1 MDCVF
6 DKYSLIIDGKR
17 TFIKSGAMHYFRTF
31 GKKEWFDRLS
41 KMKAGGYN
49 TVDLYFCWSFHGIRP
64 EYYDFPII
72 KISGSF
78 LKTAKELG
86 LFVIARPGPYVNAET
101 SAGGIPYWLLKNR
114 EAVIRNRKD
123 GDYIYSKHYMDAL
136 KSWYNTL
143 LPVIKEFDNVILI
156 QVENEYSTNGG
167 ENGIY

>member
-1 MDCVF
+1 M
-6 DKYSLIIDGKR
+6 
-17 TFIKSGAMHYFRTF
+17 
-31 GKKEWFDRLS
+31 
-41 KMKAGGYN
+41 
-49 TVDLYFCWSFHGIRP
+49 
-64 EYYDFPII
+64 
-72 KISGSF
+72 
-78 LKTAKELG
+78 G

-167 ENGIY
+167 ETEYIEELVDIVRKAA